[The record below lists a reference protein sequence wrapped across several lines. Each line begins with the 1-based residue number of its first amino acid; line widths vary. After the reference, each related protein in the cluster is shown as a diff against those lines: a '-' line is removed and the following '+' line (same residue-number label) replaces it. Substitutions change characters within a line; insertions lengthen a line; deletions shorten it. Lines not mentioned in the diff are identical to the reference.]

1 MTLAKAFSTSELP
14 PSSLR
19 EGRVSFELSSELGS
33 SDVGMG
39 GARAKLSQANGPR
52 RSLQAVQRTSLE
64 NEAYELFRV
73 GAPCSAAGVVCAR
86 ARGGRTAEHATHS
99 RTGDLAC
106 CLLPMHAH
114 IPAFAA
120 WAHQPAAHLECPELR
135 THVTLAGQLPVRAHA
150 HGGAADQAGG
160 QEGGHV
166 PGL

>member
-99 RTGDLAC
+99 RTGGSCVLPVTHARTHPCLC
-106 CLLPMHAH
+106 CLGA
-114 IPAFAA
+114 PA
-120 WAHQPAAHLECPELR
+120 C
-135 THVTLAGQLPVRAHA
+135 
-150 HGGAADQAGG
+150 GA
-160 QEGGHV
+160 
-166 PGL
+166 P